1 MNIET
6 GQIELALALAGIA
19 LSIVT
24 AVLALWRNFRSPAYI
39 AFAFGMTA
47 LAAET
52 LLSLFADGAIL
63 SGDAIGWAK
72 LRLAAGAFI
81 PGSWLLFSL
90 SYSRQNYK
98 QFVKGWKWIILAS
111 FAVPV
116 LLVSVAGGHL
126 FIGSRYAFAKQTW
139 LLALGPS
146 GYAFFVFHLLFS
158 VLVLTNLEKTLRTSY
173 GAIRWQ
179 IKFSILGIGLIFAAR
194 VYTSTQTLLYSIV
207 DTRLFSINSSV
218 LVVANILLIVSALR
232 NRLREASIY
241 VSQDFLYNSLTL
253 LASGFYLLMLGIT
266 VKLAIYL
273 GLSETLF
280 QSAFIV
286 LLALLGTA
294 ALLLSEH
301 VRYKL
306 RRYIHRHFRRPFY
319 DYRKIWTDFTHRT
332 GSMTDTR
339 HLCSAVAKTLSETF
353 LTSAVSIWLV
363 DEDLRRPV
371 LTAST
376 ALSAGQAGGE
386 SADDEAAVLAE
397 RMRGQQE
404 PVDMESPGWEL
415 FSQPLSS
422 FLEAAKIRYC
432 VPLAAGGEFMGIIT
446 INTPAGPPFSIE
458 EFDLLKTFADQ
469 AAALILNQKLFESL
483 GRAREMQAFQSLSAF
498 FMHDLKNIAST
509 LSLTL
514 QNFPVHYDNPEFRT
528 DALKMISNSREKIQ
542 KMCGQLSVLNQKFEI
557 RKCDCDLNEIVAAT
571 LSNLNLNCVVVTNL
585 GTLPRTLLDPEQMQT
600 VILNLV
606 LNADESSACNGE
618 TRIETRR
625 DKDKLVLSVIDTGC
639 GMSSEFM
646 KKDLFR
652 PFRTTKNGGSGIGLY
667 QSRKIV
673 EAHGGTI
680 EVQSVEGSGSTFR
693 VILPVAS

>member
-1 MNIET
+1 MNFET
-6 GQIELALALAGIA
+6 GHIQLALAFGGIA

-24 AVLALWRNFRSPAYI
+24 AALALWRDFRSPAYF

-47 LAAET
+47 FAAET
-52 LLSLFADGAIL
+52 VLSLLAGGAVW
-63 SGDAIGWAK
+63 SHDAIGWAK
-72 LRLAAGAFI
+72 WRLAAGAFI

-98 QFVKGWKWIILAS
+98 EFVKGWKWIILAS

-126 FIGSRYAFAKQTW
+126 FIGSKSIFTKRIW

-146 GYAFFVFHLLFS
+146 GYAFYVFLLLFS
-158 VLVLTNLEKTLRTSY
+158 VLILVNLEKTLRTSY

-194 VYTSTQTLLYSIV
+194 VYTAAQTLLYSIV
-207 DTRLFSINSSV
+207 DTRLFAINSSV
-218 LVVANILLIVSALR
+218 LVVANILLIASALR

-241 VSQDFLYNSLTL
+241 VSQDFLYGSLTL

-273 GLSETLF
+273 GLSEMLF

-286 LLALLGTA
+286 LLALLGA
-294 ALLLSEH
+294 SALLLSEH

-306 RRYIHRHFRRPFY
+306 RRFIHRHFRRPFY
-319 DYRKIWTDFTHRT
+319 DYRKIWTDFTYKT
-332 GSMTDTR
+332 GSLTDTR
-339 HLCSAVAKTLSETF
+339 RLCSAVAKTVSETF
-353 LTSAVSIWLV
+353 LASAVSIWLV

-376 ALSAGQAGGE
+376 ALSAGRHGSE
-386 SADDEAAVLAE
+386 SADDEAAVLVE
-397 RMRGQQE
+397 RMRGQHE
-404 PVDMESPGWEL
+404 PVDLESPGWEL
-415 FSQPLSS
+415 FSAPLSS
-422 FLEAAKIRYC
+422 FLEGAKIRYC
-432 VPLAAGGEFMGIIT
+432 VPLAAGGEFIGVLTMNNRT
-446 INTPAGPPFSIE
+446 GPPFSVE
-458 EFDLLKTFADQ
+458 DFDLLKTFADQ
-469 AAALILNQKLFESL
+469 AAAQILNQKLFESL

-528 DALKMISNSREKIQ
+528 DALKMISNSREKIG

-557 RKCDCDLNEIVAAT
+557 RKSECDLNEIVAAT
-571 LSNLNLNCVVVTNL
+571 LSNLNLNGALATDLNP
-585 GTLPRTLLDPEQMQT
+585 LPKTLLDAEQMQT

-606 LNADESSACNGE
+606 LNADESMAHNGE
-618 TRIETRR
+618 TRVETCR
-625 DKDKLVLSVIDTGC
+625 DKDKLVLSVIDNGS
-639 GMSSEFM
+639 GMSNEFI

-652 PFRTTKNGGSGIGLY
+652 PFTTTKNNGSGIGLY

-680 EVQSVEGSGSTFR
+680 EVQSLEGSGSTFR
-693 VILPVAS
+693 VILPVA

>member
-6 GQIELALALAGIA
+6 VHIQLALAFAGIA

-24 AVLALWRNFRSPAYI
+24 AVLALWRDFRSPAYL

-52 LLSLFADGAIL
+52 VLSLLAGGAVWPD
-63 SGDAIGWAK
+63 DAIGWAK
-72 LRLAAGAFI
+72 WRLAAGALI

-126 FIGSRYAFAKQTW
+126 FIGSKYIFTKHIW

-146 GYAFFVFHLLFS
+146 GYAFHVFLLLFS
-158 VLVLTNLEKTLRTSY
+158 VLILVNLEKTLRTSY

-194 VYTSTQTLLYSIV
+194 IYTAAQTLLYSIV
-207 DTRLFSINSSV
+207 DTRLFAINSSV

-232 NRLREASIY
+232 NRLREATIY

-273 GLSETLF
+273 GLSEMLF

-286 LLALLGTA
+286 LLALLGAA

-306 RRYIHRHFRRPFY
+306 RRFIHRHFRRPFY
-319 DYRKIWTDFTHRT
+319 DYRKIWTDFTHKT
-332 GSMTDTR
+332 GSLTDTR
-339 HLCSAVAKTLSETF
+339 LLCSAVAKTVSETF
-353 LTSAVSIWLV
+353 LASAVSIWLV

-371 LTAST
+371 LTGST
-376 ALSAGQAGGE
+376 ALSAGQAGSE
-386 SADDEAAVLAE
+386 SAGNEAAVLVE
-397 RMRGQQE
+397 RMRGQHE
-404 PVDMESPGWEL
+404 PADLESPGWEL
-415 FSQPLSS
+415 FSEPLGS
-422 FLEAAKIRYC
+422 FLEGAKIRYC
-432 VPLAAGGEFMGIIT
+432 VPLAAGGEFIGVLTMNNRT
-446 INTPAGPPFSIE
+446 GPPFSIE
-458 EFDLLKTFADQ
+458 DFDLLKTFADQ

-528 DALKMISNSREKIQ
+528 DALKMISNSREKIG

-557 RKCDCDLNEIVAAT
+557 RKSECDLNEIVAAT
-571 LSNLNLNCVVVTNL
+571 LSNLNLNGVLVTNL
-585 GTLPRTLLDPEQMQT
+585 NPLPKTLLDPEQMQT

-606 LNADESSACNGE
+606 LNADESLARNGE
-618 TRIETRR
+618 TRIETCR
-625 DKDKLVLSVIDTGC
+625 DKDKLVLSIIDNGS
-639 GMSSEFM
+639 GMSSEFI

-680 EVQSVEGSGSTFR
+680 EVQSLEGSGSTFR
-693 VILPVAS
+693 VILPVA